1 VTGVSR
7 RDQLLDIAAGAALA
21 GFCAGLTPVTRLA
34 QPAIRPLDAG
44 GYLLLVV
51 AGGAVALHRRRP
63 VAAYL
68 LSVGAATVFLG
79 LGFPGWPVYVGAFGG
94 LVVLTAGAPRRVWV
108 PLGVGGG
115 VALALATGRPEAW
128 QPARMAGTFVVWC
141 ALVLLAGEASVRRA
155 RRAEADA
162 RQRVVEERLRI
173 ARELHDVLSHSLATI
188 SLQAGVGLHLI
199 ESDPSQARE
208 ALASIRTVSNE
219 ALAQARGA
227 LSVVR
232 GPGGQ
237 DEPAPHPSLSDVP
250 SLVASVRSTGLD
262 VELEADSFARGSG
275 EVEAAAYRVVQEALT
290 NVMRHAGDG
299 ARAWVTLRCHGDQL
313 CVEVRDNGHGV
324 VAEAPP
330 GHGLAGMRERARA
343 LDAQFTA
350 GPHPGGGFLV
360 QARFPAGDRP

>member
-1 VTGVSR
+1 MTGMSR
-7 RDQLLDIAAGAALA
+7 RDQLVDVAAGVGLAA
-21 GFCAGLTPVTRLA
+21 FCAGLTPVTRLA

-44 GYLLLVV
+44 AYILLVA

-68 LSVGAATVFLG
+68 FSVGAATVYLG
-79 LGFPGWPVYVGAFGG
+79 LRFPGWPVYVGAVGG
-94 LVVLTAGAPRRVWV
+94 LVALTAGVPRRAWV

-115 VALALATGRPEAW
+115 VALAVATGGPEAW

-141 ALVLLAGEASVRRA
+141 ALMLLAGEASARRA

-199 ESDPSQARE
+199 ESDPGQARE

-219 ALAQARGA
+219 ALAQARAA

-232 GPGGQ
+232 GPGG
-237 DEPAPHPSLSDVP
+237 DDKPAPRLCLPDLA
-250 SLVASVRSTGLD
+250 SLVASVRSAGLD
-262 VELEADSFARGSG
+262 VELEADSSARGSDD
-275 EVEAAAYRVVQEALT
+275 VEAAAYRVVQEALT
-290 NVMRHAGDG
+290 NVMRHAGGG
-299 ARAWVTLRCHGDQL
+299 ARAWVTLRRHSDQL
-313 CVEVRDNGHGV
+313 SVEVRDDGHGA
-324 VAEAPP
+324 VAGAPP
-330 GHGLAGMRERARA
+330 GHGLEGMGERARA
-343 LDAQFTA
+343 LGGQFTA
-350 GPHPGGGFLV
+350 GAHPGGGFV
-360 QARFPAGDRP
+360 VRACFPAGDRS